1 MNAHII
7 TIGDEILIGQTLNTN
22 AAYIGEELTKIQI
35 DVIKSSVVGDNED
48 EILKEFKSCLNEN
61 DLVIVTG
68 GLGPTHDDITRTC
81 IVKFFHTELI
91 KNKEVLDDVVSFLSK
106 HGRQISKVNEDQA
119 LVPKI
124 AEVIRNELGTAPG
137 ILIEKDNKIF
147 IVMPGVP
154 FEMHKMMESYVI
166 PKLKDKLVDLGYS
179 IKITTLQTTGIG
191 ESVLFEKLGDLNELL
206 NGGKLAFLPSQFGVK
221 LRITVREETEE
232 LANNKMSEIVQR
244 IRGKAGRYIFSNED
258 EPLEEVVAR
267 LLRERGQTIAI
278 AESCTG
284 GYISNLLT
292 NISGSSQYYER
303 GIISYSNASKV
314 EILKVNEDTISQ
326 FGAVSLEVARQM
338 AEGIKSISGTDIGL
352 SVTGIMGPTGA
363 GIDKP
368 IGLAYIGICD
378 DKVCTAKKFNFGD
391 DRIRNKQRAA
401 QAALDMVR
409 RYILGISFDE

>member
-91 KNKEVLDDVVSFLSK
+91 KNKEVLDDVMSFLSK

-147 IVMPGVP
+147 VVMPGVP

-221 LRITVREETEE
+221 LRITVREETE
-232 LANNKMSEIVQR
+232 
-244 IRGKAGRYIFSNED
+244 
-258 EPLEEVVAR
+258 
-267 LLRERGQTIAI
+267 
-278 AESCTG
+278 
-284 GYISNLLT
+284 
-292 NISGSSQYYER
+292 
-303 GIISYSNASKV
+303 
-314 EILKVNEDTISQ
+314 
-326 FGAVSLEVARQM
+326 
-338 AEGIKSISGTDIGL
+338 
-352 SVTGIMGPTGA
+352 
-363 GIDKP
+363 
-368 IGLAYIGICD
+368 
-378 DKVCTAKKFNFGD
+378 
-391 DRIRNKQRAA
+391 
-401 QAALDMVR
+401 
-409 RYILGISFDE
+409 

>member
-1 MNAHII
+1 MEGTLIYRHLII
-7 TIGDEILIGQTLNTN
+7 HSNH
-22 AAYIGEELTKIQI
+22 LTFQ
-35 DVIKSSVVGDNED
+35 
-48 EILKEFKSCLNEN
+48 
-61 DLVIVTG
+61 
-68 GLGPTHDDITRTC
+68 
-81 IVKFFHTELI
+81 TELI

-284 GYISNLLT
+284 GYISNFVHFKRNARHDYKYFIILF
-292 NISGSSQYYER
+292 NQNSGS
-303 GIISYSNASKV
+303 
-314 EILKVNEDTISQ
+314 
-326 FGAVSLEVARQM
+326 GA
-338 AEGIKSISGTDIGL
+338 
-352 SVTGIMGPTGA
+352 
-363 GIDKP
+363 
-368 IGLAYIGICD
+368 
-378 DKVCTAKKFNFGD
+378 
-391 DRIRNKQRAA
+391 
-401 QAALDMVR
+401 
-409 RYILGISFDE
+409 